1 MIDIS
6 FEINGKRVSPRNVG
20 NALES
25 ATLQSVQDSVSKA
38 IGSTRCLEHRHKPKI
53 KVKGRNLASPN
64 FEVSG
69 CCDTLIDQ
77 VKRKLKLLPEIK

>member
-6 FEINGKRVSPRNVG
+6 FEINGRKVSPRNIG

-25 ATLQSVQDSVSKA
+25 ALLQSVQESITKSV
-38 IGSTRCLEHRHKPKI
+38 GSARCPKHGQKPKI
-53 KVKGRNLASPN
+53 KVKGRKLNSLN

-69 CCDTLIDQ
+69 CCEQLIET
-77 VKRKLKLLPEIK
+77 VKKKLK

>member
-6 FEINGKRVSPRNVG
+6 FEINGRKVSPRNVG

-25 ATLQSVQDSVSKA
+25 AMLQSVQDSIPKA
-38 IGSTRCLEHRHKPKI
+38 VGSARCPEHGQKPKI
-53 KVKGRNLASPN
+53 KVKGRNLDSLI

-69 CCDTLIDQ
+69 CCNRLVGEVQ
-77 VKRKLKLLPEIK
+77 RKLK

>member
-6 FEINGKRVSPRNVG
+6 FEINGRKVSPRNVG

-25 ATLQSVQDSVSKA
+25 AMLESVQDSIAKA
-38 IGSTRCLEHRHKPKI
+38 VGSARCPEHGQKPKI
-53 KVKGRNLASPN
+53 KVKGHSLDSLT

-69 CCDTLIDQ
+69 CCDSLIEA
-77 VKRKLKLLPEIK
+77 VKRKLK

>member
-6 FEINGKRVSPRNVG
+6 FEINGRKVSPGSMG

-25 ATLQSVQDSVSKA
+25 AVLKSVQESITKSV
-38 IGSTRCLEHRHKPKI
+38 GSARCPEHGQTPKV
-53 KVKGRNLASPN
+53 KVKGRNLDSLS

-69 CCDTLIDQ
+69 CCDQLIET
-77 VKRKLKLLPEIK
+77 VKKKLK

>member
-6 FEINGKRVSPRNVG
+6 FEINGRKVSPRNMG

-25 ATLQSVQDSVSKA
+25 AVLKSVQESITKSV
-38 IGSTRCLEHRHKPKI
+38 GSVRCPEHVQKPKV
-53 KVKGRNLASPN
+53 KVKGRNLDSLS

-69 CCDTLIDQ
+69 CCDQLIET
-77 VKRKLKLLPEIK
+77 VKKKLK

>member
-6 FEINGKRVSPRNVG
+6 FEINGRKVSTRNVG

-25 ATLQSVQDSVSKA
+25 AMLQSIQDSVSKA
-38 IGSTRCLEHRHKPKI
+38 VGSTRCPEHGQKPGF
-53 KVKGRNLASPN
+53 KVKGSNLDSLK

-69 CCDTLIDQ
+69 CCDGLINE
-77 VKRKLKLLPEIK
+77 VKKKLK

>member
-6 FEINGKRVSPRNVG
+6 FEINGRKVSPRNVR

-25 ATLQSVQDSVSKA
+25 AMLQSIQDSISKA
-38 IGSTRCLEHRHKPKI
+38 VGSARCSEHGQKPKI
-53 KVKGRNLASPN
+53 NVQGRNLDSLK

-69 CCDTLIDQ
+69 CCDNLIDE
-77 VKRKLKLLPEIK
+77 VKKKPN

>member
-6 FEINGKRVSPRNVG
+6 FEINGRKLSPGNMG

-25 ATLQSVQDSVSKA
+25 AVLKAVQESIIKSV
-38 IGSTRCLEHRHKPKI
+38 GSARCSEHGQRPKV
-53 KVKGRNLASPN
+53 KVKGRNLDSLS

-69 CCDTLIDQ
+69 CCDQL
-77 VKRKLKLLPEIK
+77 VEAGRKKLK

>member
-6 FEINGKRVSPRNVG
+6 FEINGRKVSPRSMG

-25 ATLQSVQDSVSKA
+25 ALLQSMQESITKSV
-38 IGSTRCLEHRHKPKI
+38 GSARCPDHGQRPKI
-53 KVKGRNLASPN
+53 KVNGRNLDSLS

-69 CCDTLIDQ
+69 CCDQLINT
-77 VKRKLKLLPEIK
+77 VKKKLK

>member
-6 FEINGKRVSPRNVG
+6 FEVNG

-25 ATLQSVQDSVSKA
+25 AMIQSVQDSISKA
-38 IGSTRCLEHRHKPKI
+38 FGSARCPDHGQKPKI
-53 KVKGRNLASPN
+53 KVKGHNLDSLK

-69 CCDTLIDQ
+69 CCDSLIEE
-77 VKRKLKLLPEIK
+77 VKRKLK

>member
-6 FEINGKRVSPRNVG
+6 FEINGRKVSPRNMG

-25 ATLQSVQDSVSKA
+25 ALLQSVQESITKA
-38 IGSTRCLEHRHKPKI
+38 IGSTRCPEHGQKPKI
-53 KVKGRNLASPN
+53 NVKGRKLDSLN

-69 CCDTLIDQ
+69 CCNQLIETVQ
-77 VKRKLKLLPEIK
+77 KKLK

>member
-6 FEINGKRVSPRNVG
+6 FEINGKKVSPRNVG

-25 ATLQSVQDSVSKA
+25 ALLQSVQESITKSV
-38 IGSTRCLEHRHKPKI
+38 GSARCPVHGQRPKI
-53 KVKGRNLASPN
+53 KVKGRNLDSLS

-69 CCDTLIDQ
+69 CCEQLIET
-77 VKRKLKLLPEIK
+77 VKKKLK